1 MRSAYGALFGIV
13 LAGGF
18 LFLYSDIFSL
28 ESRTQEILWQCVFA
42 AFVVFCALV
51 VRGKWTNADSHFQ
64 VQPLRIIAGPAEIE
78 SMLGRLFAKIKKGLA
93 KTRSAFGGVLDLFT
107 GAHRVDKDFLAK
119 LEEQLYLADVGTAAT
134 SQIVER
140 VRKAFLDKEVGDDVK
155 AFVQKELRE
164 LLADPAAGINY
175 AASGPTV
182 VMIAGVNGSGK
193 TTSIAKLAKKLHDE
207 NKKVLLAACDTFRAA
222 AVEQLTVWAGR
233 IGVEIVKQQQGSDP
247 SAVAHDACEKAK
259 AKAFDVLIVDT
270 AGRLHTQTH
279 LMKELEKIHRVV
291 QRQIPGAPHEVFLVL
306 DATTGQNAVT
316 QAEQFTKSVKCTGII
331 LSKLDGSAKG
341 GAIFA
346 IKQKVGLPVKYIG
359 VGETLDDLEPFD
371 PDAFVA
377 ALFEKS

>member
-1 MRSAYGALFGIV
+1 
-13 LAGGF
+13 
-18 LFLYSDIFSL
+18 
-28 ESRTQEILWQCVFA
+28 
-42 AFVVFCALV
+42 
-51 VRGKWTNADSHFQ
+51 
-64 VQPLRIIAGPAEIE
+64 
-78 SMLGRLFAKIKKGLA
+78 MLGRLFAKIKKGLS
-93 KTRSAFGGVLDLFT
+93 KTRNAFGGVLDLFT

-134 SQIVER
+134 ARIVER
-140 VRKAFLDKEVGDDVK
+140 VKQAYLDKEVGDDVK

-164 LLADPAAGINY
+164 LLADPAIDLHY

-193 TTSIAKLAKKLHDE
+193 TTSIAKLAKKLHDDG
-207 NKKVLLAACDTFRAA
+207 KKVLLAACDTFRAA

-233 IGVEIVKQQQGSDP
+233 LGVEIVKQQQGSDP

-259 AKAFDVLIVDT
+259 AKGFDVLIVDT
-270 AGRLHTQTH
+270 AGRLHTQAH

-291 QRQIPGAPHEVFLVL
+291 QRQIPGAPHEVLLVL

-331 LSKLDGSAKG
+331 LSKLDGSSKG

-377 ALFEKS
+377 ALFEKP